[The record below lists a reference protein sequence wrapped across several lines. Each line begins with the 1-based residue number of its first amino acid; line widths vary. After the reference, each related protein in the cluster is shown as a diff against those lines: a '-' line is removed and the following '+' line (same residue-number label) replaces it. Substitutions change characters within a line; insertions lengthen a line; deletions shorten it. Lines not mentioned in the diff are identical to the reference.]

1 MKCRERILVVDD
13 ELSVTDA
20 MGIILG
26 ERGYAVESAGTAAG
40 AMSLLKG
47 RYFDLAFVDFR
58 LPDSDGMELIG
69 SIKGSNPNTEVIL
82 MTAHGSL
89 DVAIEAIKRGAYYY
103 LEKPFEPDQLLALT
117 ERALREDPARR
128 AAPAG
133 RQGEFNMIGRSPKM
147 MRVYEAIRA
156 AAASDAPVLIEGES
170 GTGKELVATAIHFQS
185 NRSDRPFTR
194 INCAAIPSELLESE
208 MFGYRRGA
216 FTGAYRDRRGLI
228 EATSGGT
235 LLLDEITEMP
245 THLQAKLLRVIQER
259 RLRRLGDER
268 EIGVEFRL
276 ISTSNRKASE
286 AMEAGL
292 LREDLYYRIS
302 TVRIE
307 LPPLRE
313 RLEDLELLAD
323 HFLRRFGAK
332 YNKPVRGIS
341 ERALELLLRYRWP
354 GNVRELEATI
364 ERAVLFSRR
373 DVICEEDLPEQVR
386 STQIRF
392 KCVIPPNIALEE
404 IEREAIQQTLE
415 RTGGNIK
422 RAAQLLKLHR
432 PTLYRRLKKLG
443 IIGKGR
449 AD

>member
-1 MKCRERILVVDD
+1 MNCREKILVVDD

-20 MGIILG
+20 MGVILG
-26 ERGYAVESAGTAAG
+26 ERGYDVQSAGTAAG

-47 RYFDLAFVDFR
+47 RQFNLAFIDLK

-69 SIKGSNPNTEVIL
+69 SIKGSSPGTEVIL

-89 DVAIEAIKRGAYYY
+89 DVAIEAVKRGAYYY
-103 LEKPFEPDQLLALT
+103 LEKPFEPDQLLALA
-117 ERALREDPARR
+117 ERALRRDPARR

-133 RQGEFNMIGRSPKM
+133 PHGEFNMIGRSSRM

-185 NRSDRPFTR
+185 SRSDRAFTR
-194 INCAAIPSELLESE
+194 INCAAIPGELLESE

-245 THLQAKLLRVIQER
+245 IHLQAKLLRVIQER

-268 EIGVEFRL
+268 EIEVEFRL
-276 ISTSNRKASE
+276 ISTTNRKASE
-286 AMEAGL
+286 AMKAGL

-323 HFLRRFGAK
+323 HFLRRFSAK
-332 YNKPVRGIS
+332 YNKPLRGVS
-341 ERALELLLRYRWP
+341 ARALELLLGYRWP
-354 GNVRELEATI
+354 GNVRELEGAI

-373 DVICEEDLPEQVR
+373 DVICEDDLPEQLR
-386 STQIRF
+386 SAEGRF
-392 KCVIPPNIALEE
+392 KCFIPPNTPLEE

-422 RAAQLLKLHR
+422 RAAQVLKIHR
-432 PTLYRRLKKLG
+432 PTLYRKLKKLG
-443 IIGKGR
+443 IISS
-449 AD
+449 D